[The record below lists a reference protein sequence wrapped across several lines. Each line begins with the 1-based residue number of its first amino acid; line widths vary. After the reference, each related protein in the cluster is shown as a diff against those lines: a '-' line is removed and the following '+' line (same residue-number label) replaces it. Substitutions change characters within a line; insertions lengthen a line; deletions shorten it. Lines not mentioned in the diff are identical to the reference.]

1 MKFALILVISSLSL
15 VASQDL
21 SEEEYERIRTKL
33 LTTANDRAN
42 DIKHPFQDQNTDSF
56 TYLYVED
63 STGRIGKFFLSF
75 QSRSDSRVSVVRPF
89 VRPSH

>member
-75 QSRSDSRVSVVRPF
+75 
-89 VRPSH
+89 